1 MCKYSQEN
9 SLVGPMPRNYKLKEI
24 ILETLDEKELS
35 KKELLGYIM
44 SNSHI
49 NISDKTFNES
59 LMSLLRD
66 GKVCMIGYDF
76 GIYNDVKRIQS
87 IRPDGIVFSLV
98 KTDFFEIESL
108 IKKLESGNEDEVRNA
123 SYKLKRIFRNKIN
136 ELEDQGL
143 LLEPENADTLF
154 NRIIYYMDSQQE
166 KQKKI
171 LTTKLAWSLSDV
183 EGEDHFLEDIMKYI
197 RAQGVVGL

>member
-1 MCKYSQEN
+1 MQLFTRN
-9 SLVGPMPRNYKLKEI
+9 SLVGQMPRNYKLKEL
-24 ILETLDEKELS
+24 ILETLDKKELS

-44 SNSHI
+44 GNSHI

-59 LMSLLRD
+59 LMNLLKD
-66 GKVCMIGYDF
+66 GKICMIGYDF
-76 GIYNDVKRIQS
+76 SIYNDVKRIQS

-98 KTDFFEIESL
+98 KTDFFEIETL

-136 ELEDQGL
+136 EMEDQGF
-143 LLEPENADTLF
+143 LLESDSADTFF
-154 NRIIYYMDSQQE
+154 NRIMYYMDSQHE
-166 KQKKI
+166 KQKKV
-171 LTTKLAWSLSDV
+171 LATKLAWSLSDV

-197 RAQGVVGL
+197 KAQGVVGL

>member
-1 MCKYSQEN
+1 
-9 SLVGPMPRNYKLKEI
+9 MPRNYKLKEL

-44 SNSHI
+44 SNSHM

-59 LMSLLRD
+59 LMSLLKD
-66 GKVCMIGYDF
+66 GKLCMIGYDF

-87 IRPDGIVFSLV
+87 IRPDGIIFSLV

-108 IKKLESGNEDEVRNA
+108 IKKLDSGNEDEVRNS
-123 SYKLKRIFRNKIN
+123 SYKLKRIFRNKIK
-136 ELEDQGL
+136 ELEDDGIIHDV
-143 LLEPENADTLF
+143 ESADTLF
-154 NRIIYYMDSQQE
+154 NRIVYYIDSQQD

-183 EGEDHFLEDIMKYI
+183 EGEDNFLEDILKYI
-197 RAQGVVGL
+197 KAQGVVGL

>member
-1 MCKYSQEN
+1 
-9 SLVGPMPRNYKLKEI
+9 MPRNYKLKEL

-35 KKELLGYIM
+35 KKELLGFIM

-59 LMSLLRD
+59 LMNLLRD

-87 IRPDGIVFSLV
+87 IRPDGIIFSLV

-108 IKKLESGNEDEVRNA
+108 IKKLESGKEEDVRNA
-123 SYKLKRIFRNKIN
+123 SYKLKRIFRNKIK
-136 ELEDQGL
+136 ELEEQGYF
-143 LLEPENADTLF
+143 LELDNADTLF

-171 LTTKLAWSLSDV
+171 LITKLAWSLSDV
-183 EGEDHFLEDIMKYI
+183 EGEDHFLEDITKYI
-197 RAQGVVGL
+197 KAQGVVGL